1 MHSKFIKTI
10 NKIDTKNIWVIA
22 IPFILGTLW
31 DPIINLIDTS
41 VAGHME
47 SAEFLA
53 SLTYGNNVVHI
64 FYWVFGSVG
73 MAITGF
79 TSQKSGQKDESK
91 IFKIL
96 VTSISFMSI
105 ISIFLYIF
113 QFQLWNVFSSIFNQS
128 QSIETLTKD
137 FFFIRIIG
145 VAPQLIIMSTTSWFL
160 GIKKPNIIFKTWT
173 LMGITHILLLIVFTN
188 YYNMKLNGIAYAVV
202 ISQWIT
208 LVYVFIETIL
218 ILKKLN
224 INIIYKF
231 LPKEDIT
238 LLLKSFFDL
247 FIRTLLLQSI
257 YLVGTYYSSNLGVTT
272 LASYGIFLQLSS
284 VSYMVIDGPT
294 LGSAPLMGESYGAKK
309 INQFKSIYNNAL
321 FSGILT
327 AALFTLIYIV
337 FGKNL
342 INIITDIETVRLES
356 FKYIY
361 LVSII
366 PIASVLSFQLD
377 GAFSGMLKT
386 KEMRNTM
393 IFASLIYFISIF
405 TLTKIIGN
413 YGVWVSYIIFAL
425 SRGLSLNYYMKQI
438 INKLSN

>member
-1 MHSKFIKTI
+1 MYNNFKNTL
-10 NKIDTKNIWVIA
+10 NKIDTKNVWLIA
-22 IPFILGTLW
+22 IPFIFGTLW
-31 DPIINLIDTS
+31 DPVISLIDTS
-41 VAGHME
+41 IAGHLE
-47 SAEFLA
+47 NAEFLA
-53 SLTYGNNVVHI
+53 SLTYGNNIIHI
-64 FYWVFGSVG
+64 FYWVFGSAG

-79 TSQKSGQKDESK
+79 TAQKSGQKDRSK

-96 VTSISFMSI
+96 ITSISFMSVV
-105 ISIFLYIF
+105 SIFLYIF
-113 QFQLWNVFSSIFNQS
+113 QFQLWNIFSLIFNQS
-128 QSIETLTKD
+128 QGIEILTKD
-137 FFFIRIIG
+137 FFSIRIIG
-145 VAPQLIIMSTTSWFL
+145 VAPQLIIISTTSWFL
-160 GIKKPNIIFKTWT
+160 GIKKPNIIFTTWS
-173 LMGITHILLLIVFTN
+173 LMGITHIIFLILFIN
-188 YYNMKLNGIAYAVV
+188 YYNMKLNGIAYAIV

-208 LVYVFIETIL
+208 LIYVFIQTIL

-224 INIIYKF
+224 IDIVYKF
-231 LPKEDIT
+231 LPKEDIK

-247 FIRTLLLQSI
+247 FIRTFMLQSI
-257 YLVGTYYSSNLGVTT
+257 YLVGIYVSSGLGTIT
-272 LASYGIFLQLSS
+272 LASYGIFLQLTSI
-284 VSYMVIDGPT
+284 SYMVIDGPT
-294 LGSAPLMGESYGAKK
+294 LGSAPLIGESYGAKR
-309 INQFKSIYNNAL
+309 INQFKRIYNNAF

-327 AALFTLIYIV
+327 AIFFTLIYII

-393 IFASLIYFISIF
+393 IFASLLYFISIF

-413 YGVWVSYIIFAL
+413 YGVWVSYIIFAS
-425 SRGLSLNYYMKQI
+425 SRGLSLQYYMKKI
-438 INKLSN
+438 TNKL

>member
-1 MHSKFIKTI
+1 MHSNFIETI
-10 NKIDTKNIWVIA
+10 NKIDTKNIWLIA

-64 FYWVFGSVG
+64 FYWVFGSIG

-96 VTSISFMSI
+96 ITSISFMSI

-113 QFQLWNVFSSIFNQS
+113 QFQLWNVFSLIFNQS
-128 QSIETLTKD
+128 QSVEILTKD

-160 GIKKPNIIFKTWT
+160 GIKKPNIIFKTWS

-247 FIRTLLLQSI
+247 FIRTLMLQSI
-257 YLVGTYYSSNLGVTT
+257 YLVGTYYSSNLGATT

-294 LGSAPLMGESYGAKK
+294 LGSAPLIGESYGAKK
-309 INQFKSIYNNAL
+309 INQFKRIYNNAF

-327 AALFTLIYIV
+327 AILFTLIYIV

-438 INKLSN
+438 INKLK

>member
-1 MHSKFIKTI
+1 
-10 NKIDTKNIWVIA
+10 
-22 IPFILGTLW
+22 
-31 DPIINLIDTS
+31 
-41 VAGHME
+41 
-47 SAEFLA
+47 
-53 SLTYGNNVVHI
+53 
-64 FYWVFGSVG
+64 
-73 MAITGF
+73 
-79 TSQKSGQKDESK
+79 
-91 IFKIL
+91 
-96 VTSISFMSI
+96 
-105 ISIFLYIF
+105 
-113 QFQLWNVFSSIFNQS
+113 
-128 QSIETLTKD
+128 
-137 FFFIRIIG
+137 
-145 VAPQLIIMSTTSWFL
+145 MSTTSWFL
-160 GIKKPNIIFKTWT
+160 GIKKPNIIFKTWS

-247 FIRTLLLQSI
+247 FIRTLMLQSI
-257 YLVGTYYSSNLGVTT
+257 YLVGTYYSSNLGATT

-294 LGSAPLMGESYGAKK
+294 LGSAPLIGESYGAKK
-309 INQFKSIYNNAL
+309 INQFKRIYNNAF

-327 AALFTLIYIV
+327 AILFTLIYIV

-438 INKLSN
+438 INKSYK